1 MFYLVKVGV
10 VLIAEASSMVQYL
23 SVLAEG
29 VREKQHM
36 QPRRGHSF
44 FFCYF
49 HKHAEHALSMHPFP
63 CPEGTLKKISVS
75 EKL

>member
-10 VLIAEASSMVQYL
+10 VLIAEASSIVQYL

-44 FFCYF
+44 FLLFSQACRTCSFY
-49 HKHAEHALSMHPFP
+49 APFP
-63 CPEGTLKKISVS
+63 LPRGYFEKNIS
-75 EKL
+75 E